1 MEIELSNGQL
11 RLWQWD
17 TGQKVKVP
25 ENVPTVHFKWGNDAV
40 SFDVVDGWV
49 EIPPELTQKA
59 GYILLWTYREDHTL
73 DAARIP
79 VERRPKPDGYAYT
92 PTEIKTWES
101 LDGRITAL
109 EKGGGVN
116 AVTSVN
122 GKTGAVELTAE
133 DVGAA
138 SEDALT
144 GKTDKKVPTVA
155 NNVALL
161 DGSGN
166 LVDSG
171 KQLTPESIGAAT
183 EEYVDNNSKLFVI
196 NITSSLN
203 DNSDKVY
210 SADKTYSE
218 ISEALN
224 NGLLPVCKMPK
235 HETENYVYGLCY
247 FSGTFNP
254 PIGDD
259 SFIFRNLDTDISYSK
274 HTVVSIYS
282 ENNVIVSSE
291 SAIMTGATESRP
303 GAPGYAPGLPSYRRN
318 YFLRGDAS
326 WEPALQPPTTAS
338 VGQYLSVKTVDNN
351 GIVTET
357 EAVDAPIAGDLS
369 LGLTGATV
377 GQTVKISA
385 VDANGVPT
393 AWVPVDVVSGEKWE
407 KIAEIDFNVDAAN
420 DVSVWEYKNLPN
432 YKELAYRKVSLTGST
447 EKDSGISISIN
458 GSSSQPSAIWY
469 SKTGGQSNG
478 WGKILLL
485 PFGWVHVNSVSAN
498 LPTNYAVGG
507 LQTIYN
513 AIQFSGDSITSVR
526 LYAHPTYKIAGG
538 KLLLYGRR

>member
-17 TGQKVKVP
+17 TGQKVRVP
-25 ENVPTVHFKWGNDAV
+25 ENVPTVHFKWGSDAV

-92 PTEIKTWES
+92 PTEIKTWEQ
-101 LDGRITAL
+101 LDKRITAL
-109 EKGGGVN
+109 EKGGGVA

-138 SEDALT
+138 
-144 GKTDKKVPTVA
+144 
-155 NNVALL
+155 
-161 DGSGN
+161 
-166 LVDSG
+166 
-171 KQLTPESIGAAT
+171 T

-196 NITSSLN
+196 NITDSLN
-203 DNSDKVY
+203 GSNDKVY

-218 ISEALN
+218 ILGALN

-235 HETENYVYGLCY
+235 HTTDRYVYGLCY
-247 FSGTFNP
+247 FSGKLTP
-254 PIGDD
+254 PIGND
-259 SFIFRNLDTDISYSK
+259 SIFFRSLDIDTLNSK
-274 HTVVSIYS
+274 RTVVSIYPNNDVVVAS
-282 ENNVIVSSE
+282 EPVV
-291 SAIMTGATESRP
+291 MTGATDSRS
-303 GAPGYAPGLPSYRRN
+303 GIPGYVPVPQSSERN
-318 YFLRGDAS
+318 YFLRGDAK
-326 WEPALQPPTTAS
+326 WEPALQPPAIAS

-357 EAVDAPIAGDLS
+357 EAVDAPRAGDLS

-393 AWVPVDVVSGEKWE
+393 AWEPVDMASGGSEKTLALIADITLSDGDAVS
-407 KIAEIDFNVDAAN
+407 
-420 DVSVWEYKNLPN
+420 YKYTGLGGLT
-432 YKELAYRKVSLTGST
+432 ELY
-447 EKDSGISISIN
+447 
-458 GSSSQPSAIWY
+458 
-469 SKTGGQSNG
+469 
-478 WGKILLL
+478 
-485 PFGWVHVNSVSAN
+485 F
-498 LPTNYAVGG
+498 VGG
-507 LQTIYN
+507 LTNGTIDTSLTATINETRVTNRVIPVKKTAKN
-513 AIQFSGDSITSVR
+513 ATWNYWCVARFNGAFWTVIASPEHTGADAQGAFTGMITTNSVVLGIGEAESVELYTANPAFKPTSGW
-526 LYAHPTYKIAGG
+526 LKIW
-538 KLLLYGRR
+538 GR

>member
-1 MEIELSNGQL
+1 MNIELSNGL
-11 RLWQWD
+11 DHLFQWD

-59 GYILLWTYREDHTL
+59 GYILLWTYMEDHTL

-109 EKGGGVN
+109 EKGGGV
-116 AVTSVN
+116 AGVSSVN
-122 GKTGAVELTAE
+122 GQTGAVEITAK
-133 DVGAA
+133 GLG
-138 SEDALT
+138 ALT
-144 GKTDKKVPTVA
+144 EDDLQSATNA
-155 NNVALL
+155 ALAQAKA
-161 DGSGN
+161 SGEF
-166 LVDSG
+166 D
-171 KQLTPESIGAAT
+171 
-183 EEYVDNNSKLFVI
+183 
-196 NITSSLN
+196 
-203 DNSDKVY
+203 
-210 SADKTYSE
+210 
-218 ISEALN
+218 
-224 NGLLPVCKMPK
+224 
-235 HETENYVYGLCY
+235 
-247 FSGTFNP
+247 
-254 PIGDD
+254 
-259 SFIFRNLDTDISYSK
+259 
-274 HTVVSIYS
+274 
-282 ENNVIVSSE
+282 
-291 SAIMTGATESRP
+291 GATGP
-303 GAPGYAPGLPSYRRN
+303 QGPAGAGL
-318 YFLRGDAS
+318 D
-326 WEPALQPPTTAS
+326 
-338 VGQYLSVKTVDNN
+338 V
-351 GIVTET
+351 
-357 EAVDAPIAGDLS
+357 
-369 LGLTGATV
+369 TGATV

-458 GSSSQPSAIWY
+458 GSSSQPSAIAY

-485 PFGWVHVNSVSAN
+485 PFGWVHVNSGSAN
-498 LPTNYAVGG
+498 LPTNYSVGG
-507 LQTIYN
+507 LQAIYN

-526 LYAHPTYKIAGG
+526 LSGHTTYKIAGG

>member
-17 TGQKVKVP
+17 TGQKVRVP
-25 ENVPTVHFKWGNDAV
+25 ENVPTVHFKFGAGAAELPVENSWVDVPDELLQTGND
-40 SFDVVDGWV
+40 
-49 EIPPELTQKA
+49 
-59 GYILLWTYREDHTL
+59 ILLWTYREDHTL

-92 PTEIKTWES
+92 PTEIKTWEQ
-101 LDGRITAL
+101 LDKRITAL
-109 EKGGGVN
+109 EKGGGVA

-138 SEDALT
+138 
-144 GKTDKKVPTVA
+144 
-155 NNVALL
+155 
-161 DGSGN
+161 
-166 LVDSG
+166 
-171 KQLTPESIGAAT
+171 T

-196 NITSSLN
+196 NITDSLN
-203 DNSDKVY
+203 GSNDKVY

-218 ISEALN
+218 ILGALN

-235 HETENYVYGLCY
+235 HTTGSYVYGLCY
-247 FSGTFNP
+247 FSGKLTP
-254 PIGDD
+254 PIGNDA
-259 SFIFRNLDTDISYSK
+259 IFFRSLDIDPLNSK
-274 HTVVSIYS
+274 RTVVSIYPNNDVVVAS
-282 ENNVIVSSE
+282 EPVV
-291 SAIMTGATESRP
+291 MTGATNSRS
-303 GAPGYAPGLPSYRRN
+303 GIPGYVPVPQFSEQN
-318 YFLRGDAS
+318 YFLRGDAK

-338 VGQYLSVKTVDNN
+338 VGQYLSVKAVDNN

-357 EAVDAPIAGDLS
+357 EAVDAPSSGDLS
-369 LGLTGATV
+369 LGLAGATV

-393 AWVPVDVVSGEKWE
+393 AWVPVDMVSGSSETWE

-447 EKDSGISISIN
+447 EVSSGISISIN
-458 GSSSQPSAIWY
+458 GSSSQPSAIGY

-478 WGKILLL
+478 WGKILPL
-485 PFGWVHVNSVSAN
+485 PFGWVHVNSGSAN
-498 LPTNYAVGG
+498 LPTNYATGG
-507 LQTIYN
+507 LQAIYN

-526 LYAHPTYKIAGG
+526 LSAHTTYKIAGG